1 MPRVAILGA
10 NGFLGAP
17 IAKNLSN
24 NGWEVFGFT
33 RRMSSNL
40 PIKQLYADL
49 FDEESIRSALSIA
62 KPEFVIST
70 AWDTEHGKFWTSS
83 KNESYRVAT
92 LKFAELCFLSG
103 VQSFSGLGTMSEYGT
118 SPGLCNSNST
128 NLVQQNE
135 YSKSKVLTGM
145 TLMQLAN
152 EFGTSSNWFR
162 IFQAFG
168 PNEKAKRLVPAL
180 ISSLRRGEPY
190 IIQTPN
196 NCMDWIHSADVA
208 DAIRFSLETPLKQ
221 FVDIGTGIATSV
233 QEIAELIC
241 SELKLDRSLV
251 VYENQNVS
259 DEVICVVDESSELLK
274 SGWRPMESLSS
285 RIHSLG

>member
-10 NGFLGAP
+10 SGFLGAP
-17 IAKNLSN
+17 IASNLSN

-33 RRMSSNL
+33 RRMNSDL
-40 PIKQLYADL
+40 PIKQLPVDI
-49 FDEESIRSALSIA
+49 FDEDSIQSALSIA

-83 KNESYRVAT
+83 ENDRYRVAT
-92 LKFAELCFLSG
+92 LRFAELCFLAG

-128 NLVQQNE
+128 KLVQQNE
-135 YSKSKVLTGM
+135 YSKSKVLTGL
-145 TLMQLAN
+145 TLMQLADQ
-152 EFGTSSNWFR
+152 FGTSSNWFR
-162 IFQAFG
+162 VFQAFG
-168 PNEKAKRLVPAL
+168 PNEKPKRLVPAL
-180 ISSLRRGEPY
+180 ISSLQRREPF

-196 NCMDWIHSADVA
+196 NRMDWIHSADVA
-208 DAIRFSLETPLKQ
+208 DAIRFSLDNTLKQ
-221 FVDIGTGIATSV
+221 FVDIGTGTASSV

-241 SELKLDRSLV
+241 SELNLDRSLLI
-251 VYENQNVS
+251 YENQNVS
-259 DEVICVVDESSELLK
+259 DEVTCVVDESSELLK
-274 SGWRPMESLSS
+274 SGWRPMESLSL